1 MYSKKLHMFQSK
13 PLVIVLIGPT
23 ASGKT
28 ELAIEIAKYFNINI
42 HNIDSRQLYKF
53 MDIGTAKPTKDQQK
67 TIKHFLI
74 DLAEPS
80 SKLNAMQFQAIAT
93 KSINREINQK
103 RIPFLVGGSGLYMNS
118 IIKGFFAPDIPPQKN
133 LRSQF
138 EKLGQEKC
146 WELLKICDPTSTKN
160 INYADQVRTI
170 RALECFYV
178 TGNPISSQSY
188 QNPPPWKIL
197 ELGIHRE
204 DLKTRIVKRTKN
216 MFEFGIL
223 EETENIIN
231 QFGSNL
237 PLLKTIGYKEAK
249 DVIKKNLDI
258 EDAIELTT
266 RKTIQFAKR
275 QKTWFRNKNNP
286 IWLNN
291 KNLLKDAIIN
301 IEYALS

>member
-1 MYSKKLHMFQSK
+1 MFQPK

-28 ELAIEIAKYFNINI
+28 ELGIEIAKYFNLNI
-42 HNIDSRQLYKF
+42 HNVDSRQLYRF
-53 MDIGTAKPTKDQQK
+53 MDIGTAKPTKEQQK

-74 DLAEPS
+74 DLEEPS
-80 SKLNAMQFQAIAT
+80 SQVNAKQFQEIAT
-93 KSINREINQK
+93 KSINRELNQK
-103 RIPFLVGGSGLYMNS
+103 RIPFLIGGSGLYMNS
-118 IIKGFFAPDIPPQKN
+118 IIKGFFAPDVPPQKA

-146 WELLKICDPTSTKN
+146 WELLKICDPVLTKK

-170 RALECFYV
+170 RALEVFYV
-178 TGNPISSQSY
+178 TGKPMSSQKF

-197 ELGIHRE
+197 ELGLDRE
-204 DLKTRIVKRTKN
+204 DLKERIFKRTKN
-216 MFEFGIL
+216 MFEFGIID
-223 EETENIIN
+223 ETKKIIN
-231 QFGSNL
+231 QYGSNL
-237 PLLKTIGYKEAK
+237 PLLETIGYREAK
-249 DVIKKNLDI
+249 DVIKENLKI
-258 EDAIELTT
+258 EKAIEITT
-266 RKTIQFAKR
+266 TKTIQFAKR

-301 IEYALS
+301 IKYALR

>member
-1 MYSKKLHMFQSK
+1 MFQPK

-28 ELAIEIAKYFNINI
+28 ELGIEIAKYFNLNI
-42 HNIDSRQLYKF
+42 HNVDSRQLYRF
-53 MDIGTAKPTKDQQK
+53 MDIGTAKPTKEQQK

-74 DLAEPS
+74 DLEEPS
-80 SKLNAMQFQAIAT
+80 SQVNAKQFQEIAT
-93 KSINREINQK
+93 KSINRELNQK
-103 RIPFLVGGSGLYMNS
+103 RIPFLIGGSGLYMNS
-118 IIKGFFAPDIPPQKN
+118 IIKGFFAPDVPPQKA

-146 WELLKICDPTSTKN
+146 WELLKICDPVLTKK

-170 RALECFYV
+170 RALEVFYV
-178 TGNPISSQSY
+178 TGKPISSQKF

-197 ELGIHRE
+197 ELGLYRE
-204 DLKTRIVKRTKN
+204 DLKERIFKRTKN
-216 MFEFGIL
+216 MFEFGII
-223 EETENIIN
+223 EETKKIIN
-231 QFGSNL
+231 QYGSNL
-237 PLLKTIGYKEAK
+237 PLLETIGYREAK
-249 DVIKKNLDI
+249 DVIKENLKL
-258 EDAIELTT
+258 EKAIEVTT
-266 RKTIQFAKR
+266 TKTIQFAKR

-301 IEYALS
+301 IKYALR

>member
-1 MYSKKLHMFQSK
+1 MFQPK

-28 ELAIEIAKYFNINI
+28 ELGIEIAKYFNLNI
-42 HNIDSRQLYKF
+42 HNVDSRQLYRF
-53 MDIGTAKPTKDQQK
+53 MDIGTAKPTKEQQN

-74 DLAEPS
+74 DLEEPS
-80 SKLNAMQFQAIAT
+80 SQVNAKQFQEIAT
-93 KSINREINQK
+93 KSINRELNQK
-103 RIPFLVGGSGLYMNS
+103 RIPFLIGGSGLYMNS
-118 IIKGFFAPDIPPQKN
+118 IIKGFFAPDVPPQKA

-146 WELLKICDPTSTKN
+146 WELLKICDPVLTKK

-170 RALECFYV
+170 RALEVFYV
-178 TGNPISSQSY
+178 TGKPISSQKF

-197 ELGIHRE
+197 ELGLYRE
-204 DLKTRIVKRTKN
+204 DLKERIFERTKN
-216 MFEFGIL
+216 MFEFGIID
-223 EETENIIN
+223 ETKKIIN
-231 QFGSNL
+231 QYGSNL
-237 PLLKTIGYKEAK
+237 PLLETIGYKEAK
-249 DVIKKNLDI
+249 DVIKENLKI
-258 EDAIELTT
+258 EKAIEITT
-266 RKTIQFAKR
+266 TKTIQFAKR

-301 IEYALS
+301 IKNALS